1 MGTLKSLLKNNRW
14 VKQYRVHKWKK
25 FFKRWMF
32 TEEERRQAEKDPTA
46 VREIV
51 YAHIKNNK
59 SVPANTLSDL
69 ENVIKR
75 SGRADIPAADLDE
88 LKTDMLFCLFA
99 YGFTFNEYVCYQFE
113 GKSREERLA
122 FLSDRDS
129 LLLGYDMNDIDDMMI
144 FSDKM
149 NTYHKFQSS
158 FGREAISLSSQSDYD
173 AYVSY
178 IGKHRQFVKKN
189 VFQSCGRSIE
199 LIDVDADPRS
209 EQQLFADLI
218 AEGKVILEEL
228 VQQSS
233 EMSAFNASS
242 VNTVRCITLN
252 TKNGIHIPYCFMKI
266 GRKGAFV
273 DNGGAGGILVG
284 IDSKTGVM
292 NTDGVDEYGIRYE
305 AHPDSGVVF
314 RGYQLPGWD
323 QMLDMC
329 RKLSA
334 ELDTVRLIGWDTACT
349 DRGWI
354 IIEGNALT
362 EVIGPQS
369 TSLRGI
375 REDVEAFY
383 KMI

>member
-1 MGTLKSLLKNNRW
+1 
-14 VKQYRVHKWKK
+14 
-25 FFKRWMF
+25 MF

-218 AEGKVILEEL
+218 AEGKFILEEL
-228 VQQSS
+228 V
-233 EMSAFNASS
+233 
-242 VNTVRCITLN
+242 R
-252 TKNGIHIPYCFMKI
+252 
-266 GRKGAFV
+266 
-273 DNGGAGGILVG
+273 
-284 IDSKTGVM
+284 
-292 NTDGVDEYGIRYE
+292 
-305 AHPDSGVVF
+305 
-314 RGYQLPGWD
+314 
-323 QMLDMC
+323 
-329 RKLSA
+329 
-334 ELDTVRLIGWDTACT
+334 
-349 DRGWI
+349 
-354 IIEGNALT
+354 
-362 EVIGPQS
+362 
-369 TSLRGI
+369 
-375 REDVEAFY
+375 
-383 KMI
+383 